1 MSQIEVGDP
10 QRAIEVIS
18 LAITAMQSFNPL
30 STPSERRE
38 LQTWIDQLE
47 KGIDWRVIPG
57 FKDYEINTTGKVRFV
72 ESRIELVFDYVL
84 PMDEP
89 AYDLQNDLG
98 GWQRVKMLTLLW
110 EAFGIDRE
118 TATPMLRGTV

>member
-10 QRAIEVIS
+10 EVAMVTINMAIKAMEV
-18 LAITAMQSFNPL
+18 AYPL
-30 STPSERRE
+30 LSAGQRRE
-38 LQTWIDQLE
+38 MQMWIDQLE
-47 KGIDWRVIPG
+47 RGIDWRVIPG
-57 FKDYEINTTGKVRFV
+57 FTDFEINTTGKVRTV
-72 ESRIELVFDYVL
+72 EGRIELVFDYVL
-84 PMDEP
+84 PIDEP
-89 AYDLQNDLG
+89 AYELENDLG